1 MVKKTEREVL
11 KMLLGKIDKAAKQGA
26 NYAIEAEDEIA
37 IREVLKQTFNPE
49 KYICLQCGGFK
60 H

>member
-1 MVKKTEREVL
+1 MIKKTERQVL
-11 KMLLGKIDKAAKQGA
+11 KMLLDKIDKAAEYGGK
-26 NYAIEAEDEIA
+26 YVIETDDVTA